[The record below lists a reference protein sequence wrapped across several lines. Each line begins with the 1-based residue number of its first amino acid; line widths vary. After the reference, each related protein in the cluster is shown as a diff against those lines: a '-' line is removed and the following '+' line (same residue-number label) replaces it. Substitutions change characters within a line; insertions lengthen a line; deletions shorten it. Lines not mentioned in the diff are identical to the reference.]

1 MTPHHTQDCPD
12 TKATLLSLRAALAW
26 QMQMGME
33 SCEGLWPLE
42 SLPPLQPR
50 PEQAGAMAQAPKQP
64 LHHAPTR
71 MAPSRP
77 NQATATQSNLSASSG
92 TADGAPQGH
101 TELAKLEQQP
111 LYTSLNAQEPISNH
125 QPLAPSFS
133 KTMPSTSVTT
143 SVTNG
148 HSPPPYPTDCDLAG
162 LRAAVEGYDDCL
174 LKSFAT
180 NMVFADG
187 NPAAPLMLMGE
198 APGAEEDRLGKPFVG
213 QSGQLLDKMLAS
225 IAVNRDNAYI
235 SNVIFWRPPGN
246 RPPTDRE
253 IAQCLPFVEKHIAL
267 VAPKLL
273 VLVGGIAVK
282 AILQRKEGITR
293 LRGQWHDYRNPAF
306 ATDQPSIKVL
316 ATYHPAFLMRSPAN
330 KREAWLD
337 MLKIKAALAELSS

>member
-1 MTPHHTQDCPD
+1 
-12 TKATLLSLRAALAW
+12 
-26 QMQMGME
+26 
-33 SCEGLWPLE
+33 
-42 SLPPLQPR
+42 
-50 PEQAGAMAQAPKQP
+50 
-64 LHHAPTR
+64 
-71 MAPSRP
+71 
-77 NQATATQSNLSASSG
+77 
-92 TADGAPQGH
+92 
-101 TELAKLEQQP
+101 
-111 LYTSLNAQEPISNH
+111 
-125 QPLAPSFS
+125 
-133 KTMPSTSVTT
+133 MPSTFATT
-143 SVTNG
+143 STTNG

-198 APGAEEDRLGKPFVG
+198 APGADEDRLGKPFVG

-225 IAVNRDNAYI
+225 IAVDRDNAYI

-337 MLKIKAALAELSS
+337 MLKIKQALAELSKT

>member
-1 MTPHHTQDCPD
+1 MVTHHNQDSSD
-12 TKATLLSLRAALAW
+12 TKAILLSLRAAIAW

-33 SCEGLWPLE
+33 SCEGLMPLE
-42 SLPPLQPR
+42 AMQQLVPQPAQVQVQTQTQTQTQTPP
-50 PEQAGAMAQAPKQP
+50 
-64 LHHAPTR
+64 
-71 MAPSRP
+71 APSRQP
-77 NQATATQSNLSASSG
+77 ASSPQAIDNLAKINPPPSAAASLSA
-92 TADGAPQGH
+92 H
-101 TELAKLEQQP
+101 QP
-111 LYTSLNAQEPISNH
+111 LSND
-125 QPLAPSFS
+125 QPLAPNFS
-133 KTMPSTSVTT
+133 ATMPSTSATA
-143 SVTNG
+143 SSANS

-162 LRAAVEGYDDCL
+162 LRAAIKGYDDCL

-187 NPAAPLMLMGE
+187 NPDAPLMLIGE

-225 IAVNRDNAYI
+225 IAVDRDNAYI

-306 ATDQPSIKVL
+306 ADNQPSIKVL

-337 MLKIKAALAELSS
+337 MLKIKAALADLNG